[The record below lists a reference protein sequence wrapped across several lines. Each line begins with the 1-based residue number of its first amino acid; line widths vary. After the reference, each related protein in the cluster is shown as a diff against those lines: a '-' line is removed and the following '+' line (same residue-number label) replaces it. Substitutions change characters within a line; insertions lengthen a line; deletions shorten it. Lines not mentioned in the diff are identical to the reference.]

1 MTLLHCPPL
10 TEMTDAARLLD
21 WGFAMDGKVTP
32 VGTLVSPRPP
42 RVAAP
47 VRRKPQAALAA
58 RPLPACRGVPLAA
71 GAAAV
76 ELLAAVIG
84 GAAAMVSPRRPRGG
98 SRPAP

>member
-1 MTLLHCPPL
+1 
-10 TEMTDAARLLD
+10 MTDAARLLD

-32 VGTLVSPRPP
+32 VGTLVSPQPP

-47 VRRKPQAALAA
+47 VRRKPQAPLAA
-58 RPLPACRGVPLAA
+58 RPLPAGRGVPLAA

-76 ELLAAVIG
+76 LLAALIG
-84 GAAAMVSPRRPRGG
+84 GSAAVVSRRRPRGG